1 MWCIYLQSDLIKRI
15 DVWSKFE
22 NEIKIPVAGYL
33 MTPKK
38 LKDTSKYVNSDTVFK
53 VCIDVEFIYP
63 AFSYLK

>member
-1 MWCIYLQSDLIKRI
+1 MLDRNLKIK
-15 DVWSKFE
+15 
-22 NEIKIPVAGYL
+22 IKIPVAGYL
-33 MTPKK
+33 VTPKK